1 MAGQMLMY
9 TYVTGLI
16 SRICKKFIPHDQTY
30 VDESYSE
37 HIEFILV
44 TIDKIG
50 QLMPDD
56 STSNHWRGHFWKMKE
71 ELIGSPNRHGI
82 NKAKRIWDSMHGGM
96 GSWND
101 YYIPH
106 AEQNVMTRLNEELQ
120 KHCALL
126 SRNLEC
132 VQQHD

>member
-1 MAGQMLMY
+1 MQID
-9 TYVTGLI
+9 LI
-16 SRICKKFIPHDQTY
+16 LTTVEDICQR
-30 VDESYSE
+30 
-37 HIEFILV
+37 
-44 TIDKIG
+44 
-50 QLMPDD
+50 MPDD
-56 STSNHWRGHFWKMKE
+56 STSNHWRSHFWKMQE
-71 ELIGSPNRHGI
+71 VLIGSPNRHGI
-82 NKAKRIWDSMHGGM
+82 NKAKGIWDSMQGGM

-101 YYIPH
+101 YYIPD

>member
-1 MAGQMLMY
+1 MY
-9 TYVTGLI
+9 TYVTDLI
-16 SRICKKFIPHDQTY
+16 SRICRKFIPHDQTY
-30 VDESYSE
+30 VDEYYSE
-37 HIEFILV
+37 HIEFILIA
-44 TIDKIG
+44 IDNID

-56 STSNHWRGHFWKMKE
+56 STSNHWRGHFSKIQE
-71 ELIGSPNRHGI
+71 VLTGSPNRHGI
-82 NKAKRIWDSMHGGM
+82 NKAKGIWDSIQGGM
-96 GSWND
+96 GSWDD

-120 KHCALL
+120 KHCVLL

>member
-1 MAGQMLMY
+1 MY

-16 SRICKKFIPHDQTY
+16 SRICRKFIPHYQTY
-30 VDESYSE
+30 IDESYYE

-44 TIDKIG
+44 AIDNIV

-56 STSNHWRGHFWKMKE
+56 STSNHWRAHFWKIQE
-71 ELIGSPNRHGI
+71 VLIGSPNRHGI
-82 NKAKRIWDSMHGGM
+82 NKAKGIWDSMQGGM

-101 YYIPH
+101 YYIPD
-106 AEQNVMTRLNEELQ
+106 AEQNVMTRLNQKLQ
-120 KHCALL
+120 QNCVLL